1 MSKARDLANA
11 GTALGAVSATELGY
25 VDGVTSAIQTQI
37 DTKLATA
44 TAATTYQA
52 INANV
57 STTELGYLDG
67 VTSAIQTQLNQKPE
81 YAAGKNKIINGA
93 MDIWQRGTSFT
104 VPNLSY
110 LMDRFYNTGDA
121 NLTVTRDTDVPT
133 NPYFTYSAKCVG
145 TTTESFAQKIESF
158 NSASLAGQTVTISLY
173 AKKTAGTG
181 ALNINLYY
189 PNVKDTYGAVTQI
202 GSALLMSS
210 NPGSS
215 WARYSVT
222 TTLPANVVNGLLVLI
237 DNTNSHTIF
246 ITGVQVEAGSTAT
259 AFQTA
264 TGTIQGELAAC
275 QRYYYRSG
283 GLTAYQRFG
292 SGAAYSST
300 ASYIKQYLP
309 VTMRVAPTAIDYS
322 SNLGLDTYGGGIIS
336 LTNLTLDQA
345 GSQIVNMVA
354 TVASGLTAYRP
365 YDVIANNNTSTYVG
379 FTAEL

>member
-1 MSKARDLANA
+1 MATGRIPTTANSPL
-11 GTALGAVSATELGY
+11 TAKGDIFTFSTGSA
-25 VDGVTSAIQTQI
+25 
-37 DTKLATA
+37 KLAVGNDGQLLTADSTA
-44 TAATTYQA
+44 TTGLSYQS
-52 INANV
+52 NF
-57 STTELGYLDG
+57 
-67 VTSAIQTQLNQKPE
+67 
-81 YAAGKNKIINGA
+81 AAGKNKIINGA

-133 NPYFTYSAKCVG
+133 SPYFTYSAKCVG

-202 GSALLMSS
+202 GSPLLMSS

-246 ITGVQVEAGSTAT
+246 ITGVQVEVGSTAT

-275 QRYYYRSG
+275 QRYYYLHGSTSG
-283 GLTAYQRFG
+283 DQIGSCWYNQVTEGL
-292 SGAAYSST
+292 
-300 ASYIKQYLP
+300 SYVKFP
-309 VTMRVAPTAIDYS
+309 VTMRTAPTLSATTGTNYYTFYV
-322 SNLGLDTYGGGIIS
+322 SNVSDGINS
-336 LTNLTLDQA
+336 LTIFGSGTNSA
-345 GSQIVNMVA
+345 GLYNS
-354 TVASGLTAYRP
+354 TEASGTVGTAGRLQ
-365 YDVIANNNTSTYVG
+365 IANTGGFVA

>member
-1 MSKARDLANA
+1 MPNT
-11 GTALGAVSATELGY
+11 TAVRTAQVGAASFF
-25 VDGVTSAIQTQI
+25 
-37 DTKLATA
+37 
-44 TAATTYQA
+44 
-52 INANV
+52 
-57 STTELGYLDG
+57 
-67 VTSAIQTQLNQKPE
+67 
-81 YAAGKNKIINGA
+81 AGKNKIINGA

-133 NPYFTYSAKCVG
+133 SPYFTYSAKCVG

-202 GSALLMSS
+202 GSPLLMSS

-222 TTLPANVVNGLLVLI
+222 TTLPTNVVNGLLVLI

-246 ITGVQVEAGSTAT
+246 ITGVQVEQGSTAT

-275 QRYYYRSG
+275 QRYYWRFG
-283 GLTAYQRFG
+283 GDAVYQRLAFG
-292 SGAAYSST
+292 QYNSTTNAVLYIQNPVPMRATPTVLDWSGITIYDGFSSITPSSLSFDNPSKNVTTTGAA
-300 ASYIKQYLP
+300 
-309 VTMRVAPTAIDYS
+309 VTGATQGRF
-322 SNLGLDTYGGGIIS
+322 
-336 LTNLTLDQA
+336 
-345 GSQIVNMVA
+345 VN
-354 TVASGLTAYRP
+354 
-365 YDVIANNNTSTYVG
+365 VIANNSLSAYLGVG
-379 FTAEL
+379 AEL